1 MAETLEQVSQA
12 SFSSDVGFW
21 LGKRRLQKTEI
32 VNLTRRPVHGR
43 LLRRY
48 VQLHMPKCCERSSGA
63 DLTLDSMLAGVVLM
77 QVIQY
82 YQFCWG
88 SDPAILK
95 YLICWLLLVCV
106 AFTGFHNQLTW
117 HQYVYGFGTWSRFAE
132 LTCESTPAPLFLAA
146 SC

>member
-21 LGKRRLQKTEI
+21 LGKLRLQ
-32 VNLTRRPVHGR
+32 RRDSEPDSQARIWSPSSSVR
-43 LLRRY
+43 SPRPIR
-48 VQLHMPKCCERSSGA
+48 CEMSSGA

-132 LTCESTPAPLFLAA
+132 LTCESPQPPSF
-146 SC
+146 